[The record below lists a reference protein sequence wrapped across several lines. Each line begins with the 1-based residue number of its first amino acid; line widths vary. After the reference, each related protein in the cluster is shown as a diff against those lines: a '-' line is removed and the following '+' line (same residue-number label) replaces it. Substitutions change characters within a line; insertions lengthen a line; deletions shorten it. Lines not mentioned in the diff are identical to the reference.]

1 MNKKQALRMGFVP
14 FQPDLFQDEVHCTEW
29 TRELM
34 RPRCKEY
41 WNPNRPNRIRREPI
55 PKEKT
60 PVTK

>member
-1 MNKKQALRMGFVP
+1 MGFVP